1 MKSLGYK
8 HKSILD
14 PILDESESGKKP
26 KQLEIQKSN
35 KKIFE
40 LLFPLFIETIRKAV
54 TDLILALLLKTLP
67 LKKHSKNMDINNK
80 KKTESV

>member
-54 TDLILALLLKTLP
+54 TDSNFGSVIKNSAFE
-67 LKKHSKNMDINNK
+67 KHSKNMDIKNQ

>member
-8 HKSILD
+8 HKSILY
-14 PILDESESGKKP
+14 PILDEPESGKKP
-26 KQLEIQKSN
+26 IQKSN

-67 LKKHSKNMDINNK
+67 LKKHSKNMDINNQ

>member
-14 PILDESESGKKP
+14 PILDEPESGKKP

-40 LLFPLFIETIRKAV
+40 LLFPLLFER
-54 TDLILALLLKTLP
+54 L
-67 LKKHSKNMDINNK
+67 
-80 KKTESV
+80 